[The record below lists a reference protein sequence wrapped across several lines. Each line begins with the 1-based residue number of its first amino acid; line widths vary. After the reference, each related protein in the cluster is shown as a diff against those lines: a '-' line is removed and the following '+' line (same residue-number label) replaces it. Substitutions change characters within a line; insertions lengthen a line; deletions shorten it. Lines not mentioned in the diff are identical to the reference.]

1 MVQWVAHSPSLTS
14 TYGRYVMAPASAT
27 VAAAVAAHAGVGT
40 AGAVAVTPTQIVI
53 AGCKSYTE
61 FTGKETPTVVGVMNA
76 AATTVEFGPC

>member
-1 MVQWVAHSPSLTS
+1 
-14 TYGRYVMAPASAT
+14 MAPASAT

-61 FTGKETPTVVGVMNA
+61 LRVKKHPLLLV
-76 AATTVEFGPC
+76 